1 MGKSEGKLYLNE
13 QGVLCIDRY
22 KDIKRG
28 DTLEVQLD
36 EDSGWFTVCV
46 DKDEN
51 GDWCLYGGVEC
62 SVRLTN
68 VIGLTA
74 RMVR

>member
-1 MGKSEGKLYLNE
+1 MGKKEGKLYLNE

-28 DTLEVQLD
+28 DTLQVKLD
-36 EDSGWFTVCV
+36 DAGEWLTMCV
-46 DKDEN
+46 DQDER
-51 GDWCLYGGVEC
+51 GEWCLYGGVET
-62 SVRLTN
+62 SFRITN
-68 VIGLTA
+68 IVGLTA

>member
-1 MGKSEGKLYLNE
+1 MGKSEGKLSLNE

-28 DTLEVQLD
+28 DMLQVQL
-36 EDSGWFTVCV
+36 EDGGDWLTVYV
-46 DKDEN
+46 DKDEH

-74 RMVR
+74 RLVC